1 MSTTVASSV
10 AAAGKRSFFHFGPNT
25 IPLSQTFLISKLCY
39 AFVNLKPVRPGH
51 VLVATQRKVARFN
64 DLTSDEV
71 SDLFAQGQR
80 VSKMIE
86 RVYQAKGLTV
96 TIQDGA
102 AAGQTVSHVH
112 LHVIPRH
119 PGDFANNDD
128 IYSELEKNK
137 LINESKSNAV
147 ATGVVATSHVD
158 NDKRTPRTP
167 EDMAAEADIL
177 RKEIG
182 A

>member
-1 MSTTVASSV
+1 MSTSSV
-10 AAAGKRSFFHFGPNT
+10 ISKRSFFNFGPNV
-25 IPLSQTFLISKLCY
+25 IPQWQTFLTSELCY

-51 VLVATQRKVARFN
+51 VLVATQRSVARFN
-64 DLTSDEV
+64 ELTSDEV
-71 SDLFAQGQR
+71 TDLFAQGQR

-86 RVYQAKGLTV
+86 RVYQAKGMTM

-137 LINESKSNAV
+137 PVNESKAAAS
-147 ATGVVATSHVD
+147 VVATSHVD
-158 NDKRTPRTP
+158 NEQRPPRTP
-167 EDMAAEADIL
+167 EDMAAEADVL
-177 RKEIG
+177 RKEISV
-182 A
+182 

>member
-1 MSTTVASSV
+1 MSYVISQ
-10 AAAGKRSFFHFGPNT
+10 RSFFYFGPNV
-25 IPLSQTFLISKLCY
+25 IPQSQTFLTSKLCY

-51 VLVATQRKVARFN
+51 VLIATQRRVARFN
-64 DLTSDEV
+64 ELTGEEV

-102 AAGQTVSHVH
+102 AAGQTVPHVH

-128 IYSELEKNK
+128 IYSELEKDK
-137 LINESKSNAV
+137 LVHESKHNMATDFV
-147 ATGVVATSHVD
+147 ARSHVD
-158 NDKRTPRTP
+158 NEQRTPRTR
-167 EDMAAEADIL
+167 EDMAAEASIL